1 MLTASR
7 HDPASAAGDLWQPW
21 EGSCN
26 SEGWPLGCSVGA
38 GDCLCRV
45 EDGSRGEY
53 DDEEKESEMEEE
65 EEEKPQGRLSP
76 FVWSRGRTEG
86 EEMENNLICL

>member
-1 MLTASR
+1 MIYGSR
-7 HDPASAAGDLWQPW
+7 GRGAAIQ
-21 EGSCN
+21 
-26 SEGWPLGCSVGA
+26 SVGHWGA
-38 GDCLCRV
+38 VLAQVTGFCRV
-45 EDGSRGEY
+45 EDGSRGEC